1 MMMTMMNISF
11 LLIEITSKEHL
22 TSSTVGQ
29 IIIAFPRPKG
39 DLSSDS
45 PDDIEDANS
54 FIHFSSKEPS
64 DENCRKTFQIT
75 S

>member
-1 MMMTMMNISF
+1 MMMMMMMMMMMNISF
-11 LLIEITSKEHL
+11 LLIEITSKEHR

-39 DLSSDS
+39 LSSDS
-45 PDDIEDANS
+45 PDDIEVANS

-64 DENCRKTFQIT
+64 DENCRKTF
-75 S
+75 